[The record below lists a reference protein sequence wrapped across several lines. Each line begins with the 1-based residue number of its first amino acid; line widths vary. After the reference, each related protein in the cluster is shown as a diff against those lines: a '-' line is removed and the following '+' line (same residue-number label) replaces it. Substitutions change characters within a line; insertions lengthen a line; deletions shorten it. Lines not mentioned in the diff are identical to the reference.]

1 MSKINLLDSFAR
13 AGGDPVTVTLM
24 GVDLT
29 IRRDFTGA
37 EVHDIIM
44 LHTPEGQPATI
55 KDQLMQL
62 TAMLSTDDEK
72 TREKFVTALLDLAV
86 VEIQALSVELGKIAG
101 IRGDDGNFLTGVQR

>member
-1 MSKINLLDSFAR
+1 MSKIDLLDSFAR
-13 AGGDPVTVTLM
+13 SAGEPVDVTLM

-44 LHTPEGQPATI
+44 LHTPEGQPPAI

-62 TAMLSTDDEK
+62 TALLSTDDKK

-86 VEIQALSVELGKIAG
+86 VEIQALVVELGKVAG
-101 IRGDDGNFLTGVQR
+101 VRGDDGNFLTGAQR